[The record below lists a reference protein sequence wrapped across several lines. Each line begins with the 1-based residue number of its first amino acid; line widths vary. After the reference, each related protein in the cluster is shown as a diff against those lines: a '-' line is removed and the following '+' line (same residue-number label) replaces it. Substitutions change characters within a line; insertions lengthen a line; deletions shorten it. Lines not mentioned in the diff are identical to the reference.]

1 MPKLSGFDFDKYCI
15 DNNISAVAKA
25 EIQRI
30 RLSDPSRNVKS
41 TFRNVSGRYPSRKM
55 GVTIQFE
62 SHRLELAFI
71 YLMEH
76 DFDILEFYDQP
87 PSIKITHLSHNN
99 KNLGYLYTPDFF
111 VISQNK
117 AEWVE
122 CKTEEELEKLA
133 VENPNRYIRDENG
146 VWRSPPAEAYAKQ
159 LGLGFRVF
167 SSAEINETYIRNI
180 KYLEDYYNSR
190 DTVVSREAL
199 DAITTIVKKEP
210 GITLDKLKELT
221 KSFTVDD
228 INQAIANDDIYVDI
242 NEAPLVDPIRVHIFP
257 NKELAE
263 AYLKINSPTS
273 EVLRSPTIPELKI
286 GSLVLFDGKPFQVKN
301 IGEQKTYL
309 TTVDSEEQ
317 IIAFNNEAVI
327 DMIIKGDITVID
339 DEASQSK
346 EYDECLEII
355 NKADSEDLE
364 KANRRYEILTKYWQG
379 EDCSQYKECSQT
391 IERWNQKYKKAEH
404 LYGNGYIGLLSNTKK
419 QGNRLPRIAEDS
431 MKLMSESIE
440 NHFENLKRMK
450 AKAVYRIFIAEA
462 AKNNI
467 PQERYPSYR
476 TFLSKIKLRNQLQQ
490 ILKREGK
497 RPAYKYEPPLLLE
510 LTTPKHGDRPWE
522 IGHIDHTEL
531 DLEIKTPDG
540 INLGRPWMTL
550 LIDAFSRRILSVY
563 ITFDPPSYRS
573 CMMVIRLCVNKHN
586 RLPDNIVVDGGK
598 EFHSVYFE
606 TLMAILKVTLKR
618 RPPGKSHFGSVCE
631 RFFGTNNT
639 QFIYTLMGNT
649 QATKNVREVDKNN
662 DPKNL
667 AVWQMYKFIPAL
679 EKYLFEIYETSSHP
693 TLGRSPREEFGVG
706 IAQTGNR
713 ISKLIKY
720 DEYFKR
726 LTLPSTP
733 KGEATV
739 IQSRGVKI
747 NRIYYWSNEFS
758 RAILVGETIPVRY
771 DPFNIGVAYAYIEKQ
786 WVECQSEYY
795 GIFNGMTEKELKLR
809 TVMLIKQMKRTGE
822 DESITAHALGNMYL
836 DNNETEE
843 ILLQQLKDKEHK
855 ALYVYGKTNNET
867 VTTLSAPIQE
877 ENNDNDNDDSYDEAD
892 LTDFTPYGEYKN

>member
-1 MPKLSGFDFDKYCI
+1 MAKLSDFEFDQYCI
-15 DNNISAVAKA
+15 RNNISEIAKA

-30 RLSDPSRNVKS
+30 RSSDPSRSVRS

-55 GVTIQFE
+55 GVIIQFE
-62 SHRLELAFI
+62 SHRLELVFI

-76 DFDILEFYDQP
+76 DVYFIEFYDQP
-87 PSIKITHLSHNN
+87 QSIKIAHLSQNN
-99 KNLGYLYTPDFF
+99 RNLGYLYTPDFF
-111 VISQNK
+111 VISQDK

-122 CKTEEELEKLA
+122 CKTEEELVKLA
-133 VENPNRYIRDENG
+133 AKNPNRYIKDENG
-146 VWRSPPAEAYAKQ
+146 VWRSPPAEAYAAQ
-159 LGLGFRVF
+159 FGLGFRIF

-180 KYLEDYYNSR
+180 KYLEDYYNSTN
-190 DTVVSREAL
+190 TVVPKEAL
-199 DAITTIVKKEP
+199 DAIITIVKKEP
-210 GITLDKLKELT
+210 GITLDKLKELA
-221 KSFTVDD
+221 KSFTIDD

-242 NEAPLVDPIRVHIFP
+242 NEVPLVDSIRVRIFP

-263 AYLKINSPTS
+263 AYFKINSHKS
-273 EVLRSPTIPELKI
+273 EVLKGPTIPELKI

-309 TTVDSEEQ
+309 TTMDPKEQ
-317 IIAFNNEAVI
+317 IIVFSNEAVI

-346 EYDECLEII
+346 EHDECLEII

-364 KANRRYEILTKYWQG
+364 KANRRYGILTKYWQG
-379 EDCSQYKECSQT
+379 EDCSQYKECSKT
-391 IERWNQKYKKAEH
+391 IGRWDQKYKKAEH
-404 LYGNGYIGLLSNTKK
+404 LYGNGYIGLLPNIKK
-419 QGNRLPRIAEDS
+419 QGNRRPRIAEDI
-431 MKLMSESIE
+431 MKLMNEVIE
-440 NHFENLKRMK
+440 KHFENLRRIK
-450 AKAVYRIFIAEA
+450 AKAAYRIFIAEA

-467 PQERYPSYR
+467 PKERSPSYR
-476 TFLSKIKLRNQLQQ
+476 TFLSKIELRNKLQQ
-490 ILKREGK
+490 ILKRDGK

-510 LTTPKHGDRPWE
+510 RTTPKHGDRPWE

-531 DLEIKTPDG
+531 DLEIITPDG

-573 CMMVIRLCVNKHN
+573 CMMVIRLCVNKYN
-586 RLPDNIVVDGGK
+586 RLPDNIIVDGGK

-639 QFIYTLMGNT
+639 QFIYTLIGNT

-662 DPKNL
+662 NPKNL
-667 AVWQMYKFIPAL
+667 AVWQMHKFIPAL

-706 IAQTGNR
+706 ITQTGNR

-733 KGEATV
+733 KGEATI
-739 IQSRGVKI
+739 IQSRGIKI
-747 NRIYYWSNEFS
+747 NHIYYWSNEFS
-758 RAILVGETIPVRY
+758 RAILVGKSIPVRY
-771 DPFNIGVAYAYIEKQ
+771 DPFNVGVAYAYIDKQ

-795 GIFNGMTEKELKLR
+795 GILNGMTEKELKLR
-809 TVMLIKQMKRTGE
+809 TAILRKQMKRTGE
-822 DESITAHALGNMYL
+822 DEIITAHALGNMYL

-855 ALYVYGKTNNET
+855 ALYIYGKTNNEA
-867 VTTLSAPIQE
+867 VTTLSVPLQE
-877 ENNDNDNDDSYDEAD
+877 ENNNDNDDSYDEAD
-892 LTDFTPYGEYKN
+892 LPNFTPYGEYKN